1 MSIKTKQIYEKA
13 SQDDGVRFL
22 ITRYYPRGVRKDQFD
37 EWLRALS
44 PSPKLLFD
52 YKEKKITWETFKDR
66 FVIELASN
74 IESVD
79 LINILHDEMKSDV
92 ITLLCYE
99 KNGVACHR
107 HIVAEL
113 IGNPKKLPNIEMM
126 TEPLIKTK
134 TAKEIMLVPLE
145 VST

>member
-1 MSIKTKQIYEKA
+1 M
-13 SQDDGVRFL
+13 F
-22 ITRYYPRGVRKDQFD
+22 TRYYPRGVKKDSFD
-37 EWLRALS
+37 EWLGALS

-52 YKEKKITWETFKDR
+52 YKEKKITWKTFKDR
-66 FVIELASN
+66 FVMELASN
-74 IESVD
+74 VESVE

-113 IGNPKKLPNIEMM
+113 IENPKKLPNVEMKA
-126 TEPLIKTK
+126 EPIIKTK
-134 TAKEIMLVPLE
+134 TAKEIMLMPLE